1 MHRLYEYGD
10 IAVFW
15 DSEKCKHARMCVTG
29 SPKTFDI
36 QRKPWIDLTKA
47 PTMEIWQA
55 IEKCPTKALTCVYT
69 HEVTTELDP
78 VNCRSVAYISA
89 APVSEVTA
97 DTKYSEGTESTS
109 ITDYRKQIGE
119 CDFRRTDEGFVI
131 YHTEV
136 LPEYE
141 GKGIAKRLVFRLL
154 EAAEKE
160 GMKVIPVCS
169 YAAKVLL
176 GK

>member
-15 DSEKCKHARMCVTG
+15 DSEKCRHAKMCVTG

-78 VNCRSVAYISA
+78 GNCRSVAYISA
-89 APVSEVTA
+89 APASEGAA
-97 DTKYSEGTESTS
+97 DTKSSE
-109 ITDYRKQIGE
+109 
-119 CDFRRTDEGFVI
+119 
-131 YHTEV
+131 
-136 LPEYE
+136 
-141 GKGIAKRLVFRLL
+141 
-154 EAAEKE
+154 EKE
-160 GMKVIPVCS
+160 SASHNNNRKITFFFFR
-169 YAAKVLL
+169 
-176 GK
+176 